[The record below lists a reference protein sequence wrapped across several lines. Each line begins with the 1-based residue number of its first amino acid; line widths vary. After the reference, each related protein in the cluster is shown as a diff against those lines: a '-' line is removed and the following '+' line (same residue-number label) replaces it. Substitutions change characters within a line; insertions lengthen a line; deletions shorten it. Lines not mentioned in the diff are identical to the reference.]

1 MMVMQNVFGRGNKVH
16 DGLCKNGE
24 YSSFKNPHFQNEA
37 KCKAILAKMS
47 FTGEYKIIFTPM
59 ALHLASL

>member
-1 MMVMQNVFGRGNKVH
+1 MH

-47 FTGEYKIIFTPM
+47 FTREYKIIFIPM
-59 ALHLASL
+59 ALHLALL